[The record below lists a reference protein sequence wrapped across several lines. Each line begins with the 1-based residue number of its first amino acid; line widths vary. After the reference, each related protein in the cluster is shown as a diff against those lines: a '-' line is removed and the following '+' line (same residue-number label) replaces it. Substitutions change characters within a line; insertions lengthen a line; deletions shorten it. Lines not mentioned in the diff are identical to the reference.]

1 MSSPGLVFRHICET
15 HTQVHIFKYSSV
27 HKYMRGRERE
37 RNRLGWGMERMRE
50 KWLLACPLLSK
61 KIVFLAGW

>member
-37 RNRLGWGMERMRE
+37 IDWGGEWKE
-50 KWLLACPLLSK
+50 
-61 KIVFLAGW
+61 